1 MLMVSSNNRRP
12 INRANEFVCVAK
24 KIDGEL
30 LVIKLLVRHTLT
42 DRFTTEAT
50 GLKLLLTTFSEVS
63 G

>member
-30 LVIKLLVRHTLT
+30 SYSSAIP
-42 DRFTTEAT
+42 
-50 GLKLLLTTFSEVS
+50 
-63 G
+63 